1 MRARALVLCVD
12 WLVVITITT
21 IVTIMV
27 VVVAAAATVSLF
39 SYLRLMPKDYNW
51 YVYCL
56 LTYLLSSACSDPR
69 IQATRDTLHAY
80 YDYLYHD
87 CFVLFRFEAFQMMF
101 CLALLKKQGLV
112 VPSIFFLICS
122 TGWICPMCP
131 FIERRQIFVCFFFYH
146 NPRVNRLFVDQTFAI
161 LISLLRYGSYFF
173 RIIVN

>member
-87 CFVLFRFEAFQMMF
+87 CFVLSCFEAFEMMF
-101 CLALLKKQGLV
+101 CLALQKKLGCPFYCFSHMFNRLILPN
-112 VPSIFFLICS
+112 VPLYRTTAGCFFSIITHESTDYLSTKHSLSSSLCYDMVPIFF
-122 TGWICPMCP
+122 
-131 FIERRQIFVCFFFYH
+131 V
-146 NPRVNRLFVDQTFAI
+146 
-161 LISLLRYGSYFF
+161 LL
-173 RIIVN
+173 